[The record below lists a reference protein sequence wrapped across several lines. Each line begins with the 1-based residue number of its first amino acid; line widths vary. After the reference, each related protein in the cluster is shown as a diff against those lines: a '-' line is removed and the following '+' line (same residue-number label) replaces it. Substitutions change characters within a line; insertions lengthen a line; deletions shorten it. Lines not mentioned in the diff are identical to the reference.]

1 MLMLQIIDRCI
12 IHSYIVYTKIYTY
25 MPRYTAGSST
35 ILTATLPLLFPS
47 MAVVE
52 QHQDINVKEMCE
64 GSLCEDMLSIL
75 LCNVLP

>member
-1 MLMLQIIDRCI
+1 
-12 IHSYIVYTKIYTY
+12 

-75 LCNVLP
+75 LCNVQVLP